1 MSGARSPR
9 RRLGYLLEAPLRRRG
24 VVVAPTVLVS
34 LTAVSLALLLPAR
47 YRAAALVR
55 AEWDVADAALLRQ
68 RGLDL
73 AERRSQAVRQ
83 RFAES
88 PLLERALAE
97 TTPYAGGVAP
107 AALAVQ
113 VERLRSD
120 LRVRSIGAS
129 SFTVEF
135 EHSDPIKASLVPNAV
150 ARILVEETDKARR
163 VAQAAADPTRGPSMR
178 FELVVPAAPPA
189 APESPDPVS
198 FGLAGALLGIV
209 LGLSAAMVAEHRDRS
224 VKGPE
229 DLDDILPVPLLTT
242 VPEVRER
249 KKRR

>member
-1 MSGARSPR
+1 
-9 RRLGYLLEAPLRRRG
+9 

-34 LTAVSLALLLPAR
+34 LAAVTLAFLLPAR

-55 AEWDVADAALLRQ
+55 AEWEVADEAVLRQ

-83 RFAES
+83 RFAER

-107 AALAVQ
+107 AALARQ

-120 LRVRSIGAS
+120 LRVRSMGAS
-129 SFTVEF
+129 SFAVEF
-135 EHSDPIKASLVPNAV
+135 EHSDPLKASLVPNAV
-150 ARILVEETDKARR
+150 ARILIEETDKARR

-178 FELVVPAAPPA
+178 FELLVPAALPA
-189 APESPDPVS
+189 GPESPNPFL
-198 FGLAGALLGIV
+198 FGLAGALLGLV
-209 LGLSAAMVAEHRDRS
+209 LGLSAAVVAEQRDRS

-242 VPEVRER
+242 VPEVRDREKSR
-249 KKRR
+249 

>member
-1 MSGARSPR
+1 
-9 RRLGYLLEAPLRRRG
+9 

-34 LTAVSLALLLPAR
+34 LAAVTLAFLLPAR

-55 AEWDVADAALLRQ
+55 AEWEVADEAVLRQ

-83 RFAES
+83 RFAER

-107 AALAVQ
+107 AALARQ

-120 LRVRSIGAS
+120 LRVRSMAAS
-129 SFTVEF
+129 SFAVEF
-135 EHSDPIKASLVPNAV
+135 EHSDPLKASLVPNAA
-150 ARILVEETDKARR
+150 ARILIEETDKARR

-178 FELVVPAAPPA
+178 FELLVPAALPA
-189 APESPDPVS
+189 GPESPNPFL
-198 FGLAGALLGIV
+198 FGLAGALLGLV
-209 LGLSAAMVAEHRDRS
+209 LGLSAAVVAEQRDRS

-249 KKRR
+249 EKSR